1 MHNTDN
7 TSRKG
12 ICNVIAQNE
21 NIQCDAPAAQVRTPP
36 RIESEIDIPFGGTLT
51 SYQEPRQDNLSK
63 TDSLDEQITKFKY
76 MTGKTVLFISMGA
89 MGIAVLI
96 SIILSAC
103 EIKNSLVENAFE
115 VFKLIAM
122 TVLGYIFGSK
132 TK

>member
-1 MHNTDN
+1 M
-7 TSRKG
+7 
-12 ICNVIAQNE
+12 IAQDE
-21 NIQCDAPAAQVRTPP
+21 NVQSTNIPEQIPTPP
-36 RIESEIDIPFGGTLT
+36 QIEGEVDIPFDGALS
-51 SYQEPRQDNLSK
+51 SYQGPRPSNLSK

-89 MGIAVLI
+89 MGLAVVV

-103 EIKNSLVENAFE
+103 NIENSLVENAFE